1 MKTNNAICPNC
12 GAELKDSHC
21 EFCGYTHS
29 HSINESNRIETIPMG
44 VAYPKCF
51 EKSVDNKNNVIVFKF
66 LPKGVGENLIVQLEY
81 YITKNNQY
89 SLYYIRTLSPFR
101 VYVSSCVNDSAKYYI
116 GKDCYSGLPSTLDDI
131 KYFCLS
137 KITSLSLDVYNN
149 VEYSLD
155 PIQIENLQT
164 CYKAFYE
171 AIVGKGDFVD
181 ALEECQNSI
190 DKTNALEQEWD
201 EILRK
206 QEENKE
212 KEFHERVRQTQTERK
227 KRLFILFSVILLIWA
242 ILIPIYILDEDLAFL
257 CFPMGFITLICFI
270 FGPILL

>member
-66 LPKGVGENLIVQLEY
+66 LPKGVGENLIVQLKY
-81 YITKNNQY
+81 YITKDSQY
-89 SLYYIRTLSPFR
+89 SLYNIKTLRPSLK
-101 VYVSSCVNDSAKYYI
+101 VHDSAYTDNATYYI
-116 GKDCYSGLPSTLDDI
+116 GHDCYRGLPSTLDDI
-131 KYFCLS
+131 KFFCLS

-171 AIVGKGDFVD
+171 AIVGKGVFVD

-190 DKTNALEQEWD
+190 DKMNTVEQKWD
-201 EILRK
+201 ATLRK
-206 QEENKE
+206 QEEDRKKE
-212 KEFHERVRQTQTERK
+212 LHENYIERRTEKK

-242 ILIPIYILDEDLAFL
+242 ILIPICILDDDLAFL
-257 CFPMGFITLICFI
+257 CFPMGLITFICFI
-270 FGPILL
+270 FGPLLL